1 MSAAKT
7 NAQRQAERK
16 AREEAAGKKLY
27 KRWVPPE
34 DFAPLDELVAK
45 LAAKRDKAARK
56 LKAG

>member
-1 MSAAKT
+1 MSAKT
-7 NAQRQAERK
+7 NAERQADRK

-45 LAAKRDKAARK
+45 LAAKRAKASRK
-56 LKAG
+56 PKSG